1 MKRSILIS
9 GLAALPLGALA
20 SGNLIVNGNFQSGD
34 TGFASDYVSVAP
46 GPNVLFPEDRYTVDS
61 NPNNDHSSFASF
73 YDHTFG
79 NADGKMM
86 IVNGA
91 ADNGMRVWEETIAV
105 DAGTS
110 YDLSFWL
117 RSCYPTAPANLS
129 FQVNGVDILGSP
141 VQLDDGTLGWT
152 NFASSWN
159 SGAST
164 SAVVRIIDLNLEPS
178 GNDFVLD
185 DISMAQAVPEPAT
198 MTAMGLGVLA
208 LVRRRRATR

>member
-1 MKRSILIS
+1 MKRSILIA
-9 GLAALPLGALA
+9 GLAVLPLGALA
-20 SGNLIVNGNFQSGD
+20 NGNLIVNGNFQAGD
-34 TGFASDYVSVAP
+34 TGFISDYSSQVP
-46 GPNVLFPEDRYTVDS
+46 GPNVLFPEDTYTVDS

-73 YDHTFG
+73 FDHTYG

-91 ADNGMRVWEETIAV
+91 ADNGMRVWEETVTV
-105 DAGTS
+105 DAGTD

-117 RSCYPTAPANLS
+117 RSCYPASPANLS
-129 FQVNGVDILGSP
+129 FQVNGFDILGSP
-141 VQLDDGTLGWT
+141 VQLDDGTNGWS
-152 NFASSWN
+152 NFASTWN

-164 SAVVRIIDLNLEPS
+164 SAVVRIVDLNTVAS

-185 DISMAQAVPEPAT
+185 DISMSQAVPEPAT

-208 LVRRRRATR
+208 LIRRRRATR